1 MRLKARSAWP
11 DFSSQEIRPKL
22 SLSVT
27 SVSSREPAHAGE
39 RARDPLRGCD
49 KQQYRPGERMTR
61 RPKD

>member
-27 SVSSREPAHAGE
+27 SVSSREPAHVGE
-39 RARDPLRGCD
+39 RARDPLRVCD
-49 KQQYRPGERMTR
+49 SNNTDPVSG
-61 RPKD
+61 